1 MDVDFWEL
9 ESGEQRHADSPD
21 SFWIPPR
28 SERTSLRVGQAAKLL
43 FAIEA
48 DDNGQVIVSVERMWV
63 FVREVLD
70 GGDYIGILDSVP
82 ASFDPTP
89 DMYLALGVEIPFR
102 AEHVIDIA
110 NPPQDYVQWQLTQ
123 PPERFWPR
131 D

>member
-1 MDVDFWEL
+1 MDVDSWEL
-9 ESGEQRHADSPD
+9 ESGEQRHADAPD
-21 SFWIPPR
+21 SFWIPTR

-48 DDNGQVIVSVERMWV
+48 DDDGQVIVSVERMWV

-70 GGDYIGILDSVP
+70 GGDYMGILDNVP
-82 ASFDPTP
+82 GSFDPTP

-110 NPPQDYVQWQLTQ
+110 NPPQDYVHWQLTQ
-123 PPERFWPR
+123 PPERCWPR
-131 D
+131 G